1 MTANEVVRQKMLNG
15 KELKEVLLNKLQ
27 ESLAID
33 PMFQEHMAYGRLQWT
48 VQITLQMDNPN
59 YKEHKIEAK
68 GTESPEETRPGEA
81 GRNGAIVTEGT
92 VELKVEDGFT
102 SPNAARVQNGLPVPI
117 EVRQGGKTE
126 AKEVRY
132 DKGSAPPQKP
142 APVQNL
148 SPRPPAPNPASI
160 SGSPRK

>member
-59 YKEHKIEAK
+59 YKEHKVGAK
-68 GTESPEETRPGEA
+68 GAEGPEET
-81 GRNGAIVTEGT
+81 GRDGAIVMEGT

-117 EVRQGGKTE
+117 EVRQGGRTE

-132 DKGSAPPQKP
+132 DKESAPQQKP

-148 SPRPPAPNPASI
+148 SLRPPATNPASV
-160 SGSPRK
+160 SGGLRK